1 MTSRW
6 GFAGLVIASTV
17 AASTSLFDILRV
29 DGFSGAKLLYFSLV
43 TILFLWIAAAFWLCM
58 SGAITLLWGAD
69 GMGLSPARGCDPA
82 LKKSTA
88 KVALLFPIRNEECGR
103 LFAGVM
109 AMIECLAERQVLD
122 HFDVIL
128 LSDSHGREHLH
139 AEQAA
144 FLELRALWEHKIDIF
159 YRHRTSNAGRKSG
172 NLAQFCRTWGGRYD
186 YMVVL
191 DADSLMTADTLIEL
205 TRLMDSNPKTG
216 LIQTAPQLVGRQSLF
231 ARMQQFASSV
241 YGPLYSAGYSS
252 IFAGDGNY
260 WGHNAIIRV
269 RAFADNC
276 GLPLLSGRAP
286 LGGEIMSHD
295 FVEAA
300 LLRRA
305 GWEVHMASHLEGSYE
320 EPPPGLIEH
329 LKRDRRWCQGNL
341 QHMKLLFAQGLRPS
355 SRWHLTTGIMS
366 YLASPLWLLLL
377 VASAVVAL
385 QQAPFVPYSFVGS
398 HPVLS
403 WPVSHTEAL
412 LTLFGTMLALLFVP
426 KLVGMALALR
436 SKRIRNAHGGAA
448 SIMASVILE
457 SLFSALLAPIMM
469 LSQTGFVASILM
481 GRNSGWKS
489 QRRSESNSTWDVLVV
504 RFLPHTILGALAT
517 GLALK
522 FLPEYAWWLLPVLAG
537 PVLAIPLAALTE
549 SVRAGQMTMRW
560 GLFVTPWEVG
570 TVPLVEKVHRL
581 MRVADSL
588 TGNST

>member
-6 GFAGLVIASTV
+6 GFAGLVIASTA

-29 DGFSGAKLLYFSLV
+29 DGFSGAKWLYFSLV
-43 TILFLWIAAAFWLCM
+43 TILFLWIAAAFWLCI

-69 GMGLSPARGCDPA
+69 GRGLSPAQGCDPA

-88 KVALLFPIRNEECGR
+88 KVALLFPIRNEESSR

-128 LSDSHGREHLH
+128 LSDSHGREHLL

-241 YGPLYSAGYSS
+241 YGPLYSAGYSA
-252 IFAGDGNY
+252 IFAGEGNY

-403 WPVSHTEAL
+403 WPVSHTGAL

-448 SIMASVILE
+448 SIMVSVILE

-489 QRRSESNSTWDVLVV
+489 QTRSESNSTWDVLVV

-517 GLALK
+517 GLVLK

-560 GLFVTPWEVG
+560 GLFVAPWEAG

-581 MRVADSL
+581 MRLAESS

>member
-6 GFAGLVIASTV
+6 GFAGLVIASTA

-29 DGFSGAKLLYFSLV
+29 DGFSDAKWLYFSLV
-43 TILFLWIAAAFWLCM
+43 TILFLWIAAAFWLCI

-69 GMGLSPARGCDPA
+69 GMGLSPAQGCDPA

-88 KVALLFPIRNEECGR
+88 KVALLFPIRNEECSR

-128 LSDSHGREHLH
+128 LSDSHGREHLL

-241 YGPLYSAGYSS
+241 YGPLYSAGYSA
-252 IFAGDGNY
+252 IFAGEGNY

-403 WPVSHTEAL
+403 WPVSHTGAL

-448 SIMASVILE
+448 SIMVSVILE

-489 QRRSESNSTWDVLVV
+489 QTRSESNSTWDVLVV

-517 GLALK
+517 GLVLK

-560 GLFVTPWEVG
+560 GLFVAPWEAG

-581 MRVADSL
+581 MRVAESS